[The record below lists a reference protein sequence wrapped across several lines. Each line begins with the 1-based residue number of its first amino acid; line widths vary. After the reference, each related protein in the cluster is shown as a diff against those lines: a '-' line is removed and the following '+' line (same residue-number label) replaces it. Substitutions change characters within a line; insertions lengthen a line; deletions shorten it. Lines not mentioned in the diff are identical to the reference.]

1 MFKLYLIFI
10 LIMSLIT
17 FILYLVDK
25 AKAKKNAWRIKE
37 ATLLLFSFFGGAL
50 GGYIGMLSLRH
61 KTKHWY
67 FWYGLPAMLIAQI
80 LLSLWLVWWF
90 CIR

>member
-1 MFKLYLIFI
+1 MFKIYLIFI
-10 LIMSLIT
+10 LAMSITT
-17 FILYLVDK
+17 FILYAVDK
-25 AKAKKNAWRIKE
+25 AKAKKGAWRIKE

-67 FWYGLPAMLIAQI
+67 FMVINTFSLAIHLALGYY
-80 LLSLWLVWWF
+80 LLT
-90 CIR
+90 R

>member
-10 LIMSLIT
+10 FVMSLIT
-17 FILYLVDK
+17 FILYWVDK
-25 AKAKKNAWRIKE
+25 TKAKKGAWRVKE

-67 FWYGLPAMLIAQI
+67 FTLVNIVSLAIHLVLGYY
-80 LLSLWLVWWF
+80 LLTK
-90 CIR
+90 

>member
-1 MFKLYLIFI
+1 MIKLYVIFI

-17 FILYLVDK
+17 FILYWVDK
-25 AKAKKNAWRIKE
+25 AKSKKGAWRIKE

-50 GGYIGMLSLRH
+50 GGYLAMLTFHH

-67 FWYGLPAMLIAQI
+67 FTLVNVLGLALHLALGYY
-80 LLSLWLVWWF
+80 LLTK
-90 CIR
+90 

>member
-10 LIMSLIT
+10 LIMSVIT
-17 FILYLVDK
+17 FILYFLDK
-25 AKAKKNAWRIKE
+25 SKSKKGAWRIKE
-37 ATLLLFSFFGGAL
+37 ATLLLFSLFGGAL

-67 FWYGLPAMLIAQI
+67 FTLVNIVGLAIHIMIGYY
-80 LLSLWLVWWF
+80 LLTK
-90 CIR
+90 

>member
-10 LIMSLIT
+10 FVMSLIT
-17 FILYLVDK
+17 FILYWVDK
-25 AKAKKNAWRIKE
+25 TKAKKGAWRVKE
-37 ATLLLFSFFGGAL
+37 VTLLLFSFFGGAL

-67 FWYGLPAMLIAQI
+67 FTLVNIVSLSIHLVLGYY
-80 LLSLWLVWWF
+80 LLTK
-90 CIR
+90 